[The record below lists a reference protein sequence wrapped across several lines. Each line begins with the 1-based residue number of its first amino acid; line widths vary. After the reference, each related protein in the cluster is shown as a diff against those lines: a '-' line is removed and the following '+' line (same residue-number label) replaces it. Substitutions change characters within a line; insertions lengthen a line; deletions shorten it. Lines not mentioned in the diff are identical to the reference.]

1 MGEFKIG
8 NMTAEDAEDIS
19 ALQEMPY
26 WMSLHRFMQAYVE
39 RETNATINFPKSS
52 QTDIRQDIKYKLGL
66 IRGLKIALAQ
76 PEEAQQ
82 LIEREE

>member
-1 MGEFKIG
+1 MGQFKIG

-19 ALQEMPY
+19 SLLEMPY
-26 WMSLHRFMQAYVE
+26 WVSLQRFLQAHVA
-39 RETNATINFPKSS
+39 RETNAAINFPKSS
-52 QTDIRQDIKYKLGL
+52 QTDIRQDIRYKLGL

-82 LIEREE
+82 LLEREE

>member
-8 NMTAEDAEDIS
+8 NMSRDDAEDIF

-26 WMSLHRFMQAYVE
+26 WRTLERFLQLHVDS
-39 RETNATINFPKSS
+39 ETNRAINFPKSS

-76 PEEAQQ
+76 PYEAQQ
-82 LIEREE
+82 LLE